1 MKKIFFIGLLFCL
14 CFACAHTKS
23 ETVTRKIIKQEIKK
37 TEKHNLR
44 NNSMQDVKESVEK
57 IKNLDLPEIKNKK

>member
-1 MKKIFFIGLLFCL
+1 MKKIIFIGLLFCL
-14 CFACAHTKS
+14 CFACAHRKS
-23 ETVTRKIIKQEIKK
+23 ETVTRKIINQEIKK